1 MKKLL
6 LAASLLVISPAFG
19 LAQSTIT
26 IGDTQIETVP
36 DSENANLV
44 LAQQV
49 ALSQAA
55 IINSMSFYVTVAQ
68 GNLRLGI
75 YDVSGPAGKP
85 GKLLAQTTSFRP
97 SNGWNTRNVTS
108 PVVLQPGAYWLAY
121 LPSSGGLS
129 FVRQADRGNCWY
141 HTRSFSDGLP
151 SLDFHGAEWT

>member
-6 LAASLLVISPAFG
+6 LAVPLLVISPGFG

-26 IGDTQIETVP
+26 IGDIQIESVL
-36 DSENANLV
+36 DSENANV
-44 LAQQV
+44 VVTQQ
-49 ALSQAA
+49 ADLSQAA
-55 IINSMSFYVTVAQ
+55 AINSISLYVSVAQ

-75 YDVSGPAGKP
+75 YDASGPAGKP
-85 GKLLAQTTSFRP
+85 GKLLAQSTSFKP
-97 SNGWNTRNVTS
+97 SNGWNTQNVTS